1 MNEICKMCFF
11 SVCLFFLSAF
21 DYSNYIARL
30 WWCIV
35 VILCVPAAI
44 IGGGYFV
51 ISFIAKLHR
60 DLSRLHLRSA
70 ETPPNQYPF
79 RSFAYD
85 NMPLVIFACPRQ

>member
-1 MNEICKMCFF
+1 
-11 SVCLFFLSAF
+11 V
-21 DYSNYIARL
+21 
-30 WWCIV
+30 CIV

-85 NMPLVIFACPRQ
+85 NMPLVIFACPGNDSISVTNEIFKSGGERD